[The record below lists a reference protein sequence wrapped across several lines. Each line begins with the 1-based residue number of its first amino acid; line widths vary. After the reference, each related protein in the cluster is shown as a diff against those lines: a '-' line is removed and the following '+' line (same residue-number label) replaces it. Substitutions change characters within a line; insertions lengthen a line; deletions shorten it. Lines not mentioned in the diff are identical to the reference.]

1 MRNQVRLPVRAAMA
15 VTALV
20 LCGFT
25 MSFADT
31 AFSFRKFTGLD
42 ACTVD
47 SPDAITF
54 TCPEDEAAPESLAL
68 FPIDA
73 TIVFSDESVASGLAD
88 LDDIRSFT
96 ASAGS
101 VLAWDLSDLHPLFST
116 LSVTFSEDRRTIR
129 DFFAEVASEPVDRWL
144 FVGGLSPQGA
154 ALESLGIGT
163 GSAPLTTLL
172 AVAHDVLDPGTGQV
186 IRIASAWQNGR
197 FTVTS
202 PAPVTVAIDIKPGD
216 PSNTLNASAP
226 GGNVTIAIL
235 TAGDFD
241 ATQIAVP
248 SVKLWP
254 GNAVELHNRAH
265 FADIDSDGDVDL
277 VMHFRAG
284 EAGLQCGAEE
294 AILHGATL
302 EGMTFIGAQPVQV
315 HCPLVGS

>member
-1 MRNQVRLPVRAAMA
+1 MRNQARLLRRAAMA
-15 VTALV
+15 VVALV
-20 LCGFT
+20 LFGFQ

-42 ACTVD
+42 ACNVD
-47 SPDAITF
+47 SPDGITF
-54 TCPEDEAAPESLAL
+54 TCPEEEALPESLAL

-73 TIVFSDESVASGLAD
+73 TIVFSDESVARGSAD
-88 LDDIRSFT
+88 LADIRSFT
-96 ASAGS
+96 ASAGT
-101 VLAWDLSDLHPLFST
+101 VLAWDLSDLHPLFTT

-129 DFFAEVASEPVDRWL
+129 DFFAVAASEPVDRWL

-154 ALESLGIGT
+154 ALESLQIGT

-172 AVAHDVLDPGTGQV
+172 AVAHDILDPATGQV
-186 IRIASAWQNGR
+186 VRVASAWQNGR

-202 PAPVTVAIDIKPGD
+202 PAPVNVAIDIKPGD
-216 PSNTLNASAP
+216 ASNTLIATEQ

-235 TAGDFD
+235 TTVDFD
-241 ATQIAVP
+241 ATQVAVP

-277 VMHFRAG
+277 VMHFRAA
-284 EAGLQCGAEE
+284 EAGIQCGAEE
-294 AILHGATL
+294 ALLHGATL
-302 EGMTFIGAQPVQV
+302 EGTPFIGAQPVQV
-315 HCPLVGS
+315 HCAN